1 MQLRGKIISISCGV
15 AEVCIIREK
24 TACENCS
31 ACPKK
36 IGIHDSITVAAING
50 IQIGQEVVLRDAR
63 NWFTKNKMVSVLL
76 AFVLGI
82 ILTDAI
88 SSVVSFG
95 HYRTEIDLFSGGLI
109 TIITVLVLWIKR
121 PRYLFK
127 IALAER
133 GRITY
138 DGA

>member
-1 MQLRGKIISISCGV
+1 MQIRGKIISISCDV

-36 IGIHDSITVAAING
+36 MGIHDSIKVAAIRG
-50 IQIGQEVVLRDAR
+50 IQVGQEVVLSETR

-82 ILTDAI
+82 ILADAVSTI
-88 SSVVSFG
+88 VSFG
-95 HYRTEIDLFSGGLI
+95 TYRTEIDLLGAGFV
-109 TIITVLVLWIKR
+109 TIIMVMVLWIKR
-121 PRYLFK
+121 PRYLFR

-133 GRITY
+133 GKDY
-138 DGA
+138 V